1 MEVLPSQSE
10 VFLLSAA
17 ERNLVP
23 AGPAIIDAEGNRY
36 DVPPKVIEALRFV
49 ETALRE
55 GLAVQ
60 VTALRHEL
68 PIREAAAAI
77 GMAEDELRSYAAS
90 GQLAFRSDES
100 VDWVRL
106 EDALAFKRAL
116 KARQRSILDQMLA
129 ESDYDADPG
138 SEGSGGSESSGGW
151 EGSGGSG
158 GPGGSGGSG
167 GPGGSRG
174 SGGSGG
180 PGGSGRRG

>member
-17 ERNLVP
+17 ERHLVP
-23 AGPAIIDAEGNRY
+23 AGPAIIDAEGNRH
-36 DVPPKVIEALRFV
+36 DVPPKVVEALRFV

-90 GQLAFRSDES
+90 GELAFRSDES

-106 EDALAFKRAL
+106 EDALAFKQQL
-116 KARQRSILDQMLA
+116 KARQRAILDEMLA
-129 ESDYDADPG
+129 ESDYDADDDDPG
-138 SEGSGGSESSGGW
+138 RVS
-151 EGSGGSG
+151 
-158 GPGGSGGSG
+158 
-167 GPGGSRG
+167 
-174 SGGSGG
+174 
-180 PGGSGRRG
+180 

>member
-23 AGPAIIDAEGNRY
+23 AGPAIIDADGNRY
-36 DVPPKVIEALRFV
+36 DVPPKVVEALRFV

-90 GQLAFRSDES
+90 GALPFRSDES

-106 EDALAFKRAL
+106 EDALAFKQQL
-116 KARQRSILDQMLA
+116 KARQRAILDEMLA
-129 ESDYDADPG
+129 ESDYDLDAPD
-138 SEGSGGSESSGGW
+138 SSG
-151 EGSGGSG
+151 
-158 GPGGSGGSG
+158 
-167 GPGGSRG
+167 RQD
-174 SGGSGG
+174 
-180 PGGSGRRG
+180 